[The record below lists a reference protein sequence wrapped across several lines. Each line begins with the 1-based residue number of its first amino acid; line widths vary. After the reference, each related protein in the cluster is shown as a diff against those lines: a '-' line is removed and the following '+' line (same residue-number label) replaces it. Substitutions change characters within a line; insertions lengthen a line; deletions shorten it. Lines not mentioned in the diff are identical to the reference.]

1 MSNIRKNDDYKQNEL
16 EKNKNRMS
24 NIRKNDD

>member
-24 NIRKNDD
+24 NMRQNDD